1 MTLWFQAQHEIII
14 ECSLK
19 KSLEVPVLIV
29 CQSRDAAVELYRK
42 LHSEL
47 GNQMKKASSA
57 ERMQLFGSH
66 NAEFFIQ
73 HFAERDNHS
82 VNMNWNQIVAKST
95 EKFPT
100 IKMRRITVTDPFGAR
115 GFDYDVKDDE
125 ANDNGGMLVI
135 ATYIPHKRDW
145 VQLIGRVARGG
156 G

>member
-1 MTLWFQAQHEIII
+1 M
-14 ECSLK
+14 K

-29 CQSRDAAVELYRK
+29 CKSRDAAVELYQK
-42 LHSEL
+42 LLSEL
-47 GNQMKKASSA
+47 GNQMKRMTRV

-73 HFAERDNHS
+73 HFAERDNNS
-82 VNMNWNQIVAKST
+82 ANMNWNQIVAKST
-95 EKFPT
+95 EKFPN
-100 IKMRRITVTDPFGAR
+100 IKMRRITFGAR

-135 ATYIPHKRDW
+135 ATHIPHKRDW
-145 VQLIGRVARGG
+145 IQLIGRVARGG